1 MFNMD
6 DINEVLNKDS
16 SRVPSGIADDSEFL
30 LILQSVTN
38 TLASST
44 YDTTAEREALSMKL
58 INIAC
63 DLDGNISEDRCV
75 SVILS
80 LISHCISLLTSFE
93 PIDIDIKNYFTYFQ
107 NEIIGPMLDTPGSP
121 YYDW

>member
-1 MFNMD
+1 MD

-38 TLASST
+38 TLADSAF
-44 YDTTAEREALSMKL
+44 DTTADREALSMRI

-80 LISHCISLLTSFE
+80 LISHCVSLLTSFE
-93 PIDIDIKNYFTYFQ
+93 PIDIDIKNYFNYFQ
-107 NEIIGPMLDTPGSP
+107 NEIIAPMLDTPGSP
-121 YYDW
+121 YYD